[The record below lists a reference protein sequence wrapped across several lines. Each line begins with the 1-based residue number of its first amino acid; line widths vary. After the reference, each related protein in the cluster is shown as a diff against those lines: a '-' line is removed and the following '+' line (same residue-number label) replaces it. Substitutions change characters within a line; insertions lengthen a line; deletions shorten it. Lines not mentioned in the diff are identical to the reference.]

1 MDTPGTGDGWF
12 CKDLFVCGACCV
24 GLEEGGFGVRA
35 VVAEVGKPGQWD
47 QATVPPPLGVCSK
60 ESAVSLAGGGS
71 EQESEESCSW
81 NKV

>member
-60 ESAVSLAGGGS
+60 ESAAGGGS